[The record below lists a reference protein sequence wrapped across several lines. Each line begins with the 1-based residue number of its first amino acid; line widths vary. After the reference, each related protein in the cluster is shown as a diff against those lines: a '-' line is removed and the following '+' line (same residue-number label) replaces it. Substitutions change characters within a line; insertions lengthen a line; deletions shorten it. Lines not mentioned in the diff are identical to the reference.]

1 MKGIVDV
8 QEKIMRSYAYAIAMI
23 MRRERMSASGAYD
36 TLSQLLQSWIIHLHM
51 FLRINNIYCQYQ
63 LFYHKIYSV
72 SEYFYICW

>member
-36 TLSQLLQSWIIHLHM
+36 TLKSTPSIMDYPSAHVLE
-51 FLRINNIYCQYQ
+51 N
-63 LFYHKIYSV
+63 K
-72 SEYFYICW
+72 